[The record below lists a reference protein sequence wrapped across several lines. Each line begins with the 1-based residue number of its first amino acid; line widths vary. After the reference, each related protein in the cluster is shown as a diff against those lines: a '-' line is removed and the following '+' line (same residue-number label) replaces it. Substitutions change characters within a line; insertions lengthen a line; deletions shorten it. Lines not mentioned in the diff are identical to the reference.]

1 MNRWMDEEWTGRWMD
16 EDRWIDGWA
25 GGKMDGWVD
34 GWEDRWMDEWY
45 MVVWAEWM
53 VGRVNKDVGG

>member
-1 MNRWMDEEWTGRWMD
+1 MNRGMDEGWTGRWMD

-34 GWEDRWMDEWY
+34 GWEDRWTDEWY
-45 MVVWAEWM
+45 MGVWAEWM
-53 VGRVNKDVGG
+53 VGRVNEDVGG